1 MLILHA
7 DQPDTPWDQLLPEGV
22 RTLPEDLAR
31 LDQALADPAIL
42 TPFLARFQTLAA
54 ELDADPLTR
63 GRPTMPMATYLRL
76 MVARAPHRLG
86 LCDPARR
93 GVGLAAPA
101 AVLPDPADLPGP

>member
-31 LDQALADPAIL
+31 LDQVLSDPQLLA
-42 TPFLARFQTLAA
+42 PFLARFQSLAA

-76 MVARAPHRLG
+76 MITRAPHRMG
-86 LCDPARR
+86 LPDPAHR

-101 AVLPDPADLPGP
+101 TVLPDPPDLPRP